1 MVGPSASRE
10 VVCSSVTV
18 TQRFSQLLALL
29 RSRSLALGRSIQGSF
44 SRAAVQVQFKTR
56 LTLTEKLPRALTD
69 LGTRTSKHGGSCTR
83 STELRIFQLFPHFLN
98 VPNNHGQEGFAQRHR
113 VAVRADIPPT
123 RGGPRLL
130 WAVSPTASSCDP
142 RLLRVPTG
150 ENTSRTCSPAHSW
163 ETPSCRSKPP
173 SLTRRR
179 LE

>member
-1 MVGPSASRE
+1 MAGPSASRE

-18 TQRFSQLLALL
+18 TQHFSQLSALL
-29 RSRSLALGRSIQGSF
+29 RSRSLALGRSIQGIPHCWPGSVQSSF
-44 SRAAVQVQFKTR
+44 DVNRKAPTGSHG
-56 LTLTEKLPRALTD
+56 
-69 LGTRTSKHGGSCTR
+69 LGENTSKHGGSCTQ

-98 VPNNHGQEGFAQRHR
+98 VPNNHGQEGFAQCHR

-123 RGGPRLL
+123 QGSPRLL

-142 RLLRVPTG
+142 RLLRIPTG
-150 ENTSRTCSPAHSW
+150 ENTSRTCSPARSC